1 MNFRGI
7 IDTSLGGYLT
17 FRGFAK
23 LGDIEQLSE
32 PDPAYQRDL
41 IQTHAQEINDFLTS
55 GRNLFFPEVILGC
68 KLAHDNE
75 LEKLEE
81 FYSSIQN
88 KSSSKYDFNKMK
100 IELQTSIEFQSSEE
114 LRSKGYFRAAILN
127 FLTKHQTLARSQR
140 PFKRIDGNHRISA
153 GNTNSDT
160 IKNLN
165 VPFCIV
171 FFRNQEEEDKYSRI
185 IFHNINYKSIPL
197 GMEDS
202 LRLILDNSELFPDEE
217 LKTSNS
223 FGWEYYFSRKIE
235 QTTIDTHFINIKDI
249 FNGQFR
255 TIFLKLFKT
264 LIDKS
269 LLEQNEE
276 AIVLVNRVLTDINT
290 IYSDDNLKASKSGA
304 LFSAFVYYRLSNNNQ
319 LEGFKNWVLK
329 NHIYTLIDIEPQAII
344 DIYDKIAKS
353 KIKNIFVA
361 MAFSEQNCD
370 NVWDAISTVYHEL
383 ITVDGLQLDKSKQ
396 DENRKFIPNRVDKGL
411 DVSKDI
417 IHAIKEG
424 IGNSQLVIVDLSY
437 QKQNVYYEMGLA
449 EAQQKPLILLHDE
462 TISED
467 KIHFDVNTQS
477 RMQYNSSNLPEFKTK
492 LKALLKEVIEERV

>member
-23 LGDIEQLSE
+23 LGDIEKLSE
-32 PDPAYQRDL
+32 ADPAYQRDL
-41 IQTHAQEINDFLTS
+41 IETHAQEINDFLTS

-68 KLAHDNE
+68 RLADDSE
-75 LEKLEE
+75 LEKLGR
-81 FYSSIQN
+81 FYTSTQN
-88 KSSSKYDFNKMK
+88 SSSSTYDFNKMK
-100 IELQTSIEFQSSEE
+100 IELQTRTEFQSSEE

-127 FLTKHQTLARSQR
+127 FLTKHQTLARSQK

-153 GNTNSDT
+153 GSIDNGT

-165 VPFCIV
+165 IPFCIV

-197 GMEDS
+197 RMEDS

-217 LKTSNS
+217 LKTSSS
-223 FGWEYYFSRKIE
+223 FGWEYYFSRKIQ
-235 QTTIDTHFINIKDI
+235 QTTIDTHFTNIKDI
-249 FNGQFR
+249 FDGQFR

-264 LIDKS
+264 LIAKG
-269 LLEQNEE
+269 LLEKNEE
-276 AIVLVNRVLTDINT
+276 AINIVSRVLTDINS
-290 IYSDDNLKASKSGA
+290 IYSNDNLKSSKSGA
-304 LFSAFVYYRLSNNNQ
+304 LFSAFVYYKLSDDKQ

-329 NHIYTLIDIEPQAII
+329 NHIYTLADVEPHAII

-361 MAFSEQNCD
+361 MAFSEANC
-370 NVWDAISTVYHEL
+370 NNMWDSISTVYDEL
-383 ITVDGLQLDKSKQ
+383 IRQDGLQLDISKI
-396 DENRKFIPNRVDKGL
+396 DNGKYIPNRVDKGL

-417 IHAIKEG
+417 IFAIKDG
-424 IGNSQLVIVDLSY
+424 IANSDLVIVDLSY

-449 EAQQKPLILLHDE
+449 EAQQKPLILLHDQ
-462 TISED
+462 TIAED
-467 KIHFDVNTQS
+467 KVHFDVNTQS
-477 RMQYNSSNLPEFKTK
+477 RMQYDSNNLPEFKTK
-492 LKALLKEVIEERV
+492 LKALLRAIIEGEK

>member
-23 LGDIEQLSE
+23 LGDIEKLSE
-32 PDPAYQRDL
+32 PDSAYQRDL

-55 GRNLFFPEVILGC
+55 GKNLFFPEVILGC
-68 KLAHDNE
+68 KLADDYE
-75 LEKLEE
+75 LEKLGQ
-81 FYSSIQN
+81 FYTSAQN
-88 KSSSKYDFNKMK
+88 PSSSKYDFNKMK
-100 IELQTSIEFQSSEE
+100 IELQTSIEFQSGEE
-114 LRSKGYFRAAILN
+114 LRSKGYFRAVILN
-127 FLTKHQTLARSQR
+127 FLTKHRTLAQSQK

-153 GNTNSDT
+153 GNTNNEN

-197 GMEDS
+197 EMEDS

-217 LKTSNS
+217 LKTSSS
-223 FGWEYYFSRKIE
+223 FGWEYYFSRKI
-235 QTTIDTHFINIKDI
+235 QQSTINTHFTNIKDI

-264 LIDKS
+264 LIDKG
-269 LLEQNEE
+269 LLEQNEQ
-276 AIVLVNRVLTDINT
+276 AINTVNRVLTDINS
-290 IYSDDNLKASKSGA
+290 IYSNDNLKNSRSGA
-304 LFSAFVYYRLSNNNQ
+304 LFSTFVYYKLSDEKQ
-319 LEGFKNWVLK
+319 LEGFTNWVLK
-329 NHIYTLIDIEPQAII
+329 NHIYTLTDIEPQAII

-361 MAFSEQNCD
+361 MAFSEANCN
-370 NVWDAISTVYHEL
+370 NVWDAISTVYDEL
-383 ITVDGLQLDKSKQ
+383 IRQDGLQLDMTKIDSAKY
-396 DENRKFIPNRVDKGL
+396 IPNRVDKGL

-417 IHAIKEG
+417 IFAIKDG
-424 IGNSQLVIVDLSY
+424 IANSQLVIVDLSY

-449 EAQQKPLILLHDE
+449 EALQKPLILLHDE

-492 LKALLKEVIEERV
+492 LKALLKEVIEGRV